1 MTQQHGAAICETC
14 VHDEGDDRCEEALK
28 RGLSGG
34 WPRRGGRIR
43 EKQCPRYEE
52 KPQEAP

>member
-14 VHDEGDDRCEEALK
+14 VHDEGDGRCEEALK